1 MTTLTTTIHRVY
13 RETDWEIVRQDL
25 IRGLQI
31 AIVLT
36 LLAGRY
42 TRRAWD
48 ALPELSERMGRWY
61 ASRLVSVPYPVA
73 PVVARVAIRQQLE
86 SMTGAQLRQLVGTRR
101 RLAKARL
108 IELAMAG

>member
-1 MTTLTTTIHRVY
+1 MFTLTTTIHRVY
-13 RETDWEIVRQDL
+13 RETDWAAVRQDL

-31 AIVLT
+31 AIVIT

-48 ALPELSERMGRWY
+48 ALPELSERLGRWY
-61 ASRLVSVPYPVA
+61 AALLVPVPYPVA
-73 PVVARVAIRQQLE
+73 PVIARVAIRHQLE
-86 SMTGAQLRQLVGTRR
+86 AMTGAQLRQLVGTRR
-101 RLAKARL
+101 KLAKAKL